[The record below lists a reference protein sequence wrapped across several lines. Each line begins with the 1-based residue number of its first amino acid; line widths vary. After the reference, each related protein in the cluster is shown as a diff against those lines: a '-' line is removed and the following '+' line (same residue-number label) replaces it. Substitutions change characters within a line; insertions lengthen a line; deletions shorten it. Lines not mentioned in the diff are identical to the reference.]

1 MQWFTKE
8 ALEAWRATLP
18 DDVLTCVDS
27 IDDSGQ
33 DAADFISKL
42 LPDLVLPE
50 RKAADEFSTLILT
63 HREKFMEMG
72 RPRRIRFLAW
82 CTAQFYRDK
91 DKDER
96 LRLISKITETG
107 SDEAESGSGTQG
119 VGILFLEDI
128 KAFAAALGPRAAALI
143 VDENTLSTVAGVGL
157 EMASDMELRG
167 GHK

>member
-1 MQWFTKE
+1 MQLLSKE

-18 DDVLTCVDS
+18 DDVLTCIDA

-33 DAADFISKL
+33 DAADFISKF
-42 LPDLVLPE
+42 LPDLKNL
-50 RKAADEFSTLILT
+50 DDFSGLVSAN
-63 HREKFMEMG
+63 REKFMEMG
-72 RPRRIRFLAW
+72 RARRIRFLAW
-82 CTAQFYRDK
+82 CTAKFHS

-107 SDEAESGSGTQG
+107 SSEEEGGSGAQN

-128 KAFAAALGPRAAALI
+128 KAFAAAMGPRAAALI

-157 EMASDMELRG
+157 EMASDMEMRG
-167 GHK
+167 GRK

>member
-1 MQWFTKE
+1 MQLLSKE

-18 DDVLTCVDS
+18 DDVLTCIET

-33 DAADFISKL
+33 EAADFISKF
-42 LPDLVLPE
+42 LPDL
-50 RKAADEFSTLILT
+50 KNSDDFSGLVSAN
-63 HREKFMEMG
+63 REKFMEMG
-72 RPRRIRFLAW
+72 RARRIRFLAW
-82 CTAQFYRDK
+82 CAAKFHS

-107 SDEAESGSGTQG
+107 SSEEGSGSGNQS

-128 KAFAAALGPRAAALI
+128 KAFAAAMGPRAAALI

-167 GHK
+167 GRK